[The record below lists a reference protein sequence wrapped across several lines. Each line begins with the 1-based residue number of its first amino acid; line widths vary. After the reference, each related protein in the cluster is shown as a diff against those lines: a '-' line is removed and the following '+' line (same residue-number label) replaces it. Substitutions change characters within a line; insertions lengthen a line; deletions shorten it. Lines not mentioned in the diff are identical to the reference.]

1 MKWTLGELAQAC
13 DGVLPAGLD
22 PLLGVNGVS
31 TDTRA
36 LAPGEVFLALK
47 GERFDGHDFVIQ
59 ALGQGAVAAVV
70 SRPLPEQPERQVL
83 VPDTLVALGCI
94 ARGWRLT
101 LPARVAAI
109 TGSAGKTTTKGLL
122 ASICEQAGPTV
133 AAAGTENNAIGVPRT
148 LLRLK
153 GEHRFCVV
161 EFGMRGR
168 GEIKQLTEIARPD
181 VGIITT
187 IGEAHIGRLGSREA
201 IAESKAEMLPLLPPD
216 GAAVLPADDF
226 FFPVLASLC
235 PCPVLPFGFGP
246 EARVRCLEVH
256 AQALASVRA
265 TVLLDDVTVDL
276 TVPLPGR
283 HNLAN
288 ALAAAAG
295 GLALGCTPDHIRQ
308 GIEAYAGLEMRGEV
322 MSGPAGTTILNDAY
336 NANPDSVAAAL
347 EVLGQA
353 AGRRVF
359 VFGDMLELGQFEAE
373 AHQRVGEQAA
383 ETGVSLLVTVG
394 DLAALAA
401 DAARNAGVEV
411 VTTGTPEEAADR
423 LLPLL
428 QAGDTILVKASRGT
442 ALERTVGR
450 LRNGG

>member
-1 MKWTLGELAQAC
+1 
-13 DGVLPAGLD
+13 
-22 PLLGVNGVS
+22 VS

-36 LAPGEVFLALK
+36 LAAGEVFLALK
-47 GERFDGHDFVIQ
+47 GERFDGHDFAAQ
-59 ALGQGAVAAVV
+59 ALRQGAVAVVV

-83 VPDTLVALGCI
+83 VPDTLVALGQI

-101 LPARVAAI
+101 MPARVAAI

-122 ASICEQAGPTV
+122 ANICQQAGPTV
-133 AAAGTENNAIGVPRT
+133 AAAGTENNEIGVPRT
-148 LLRLK
+148 LLRLRD
-153 GEHRFCVV
+153 EHRFCVL

-168 GEIKQLTEIARPD
+168 GEIRQLAEIARPD

-187 IGEAHIGRLGSREA
+187 IGEAHIGRLGSRET

-216 GAAVLPADDF
+216 GVAVLPADDF

-235 PCPVLPFGFGP
+235 PCPVLPFGFGT
-246 EARVRCLEVH
+246 EARVRCLEIH
-256 AQALASVRA
+256 AQALASLRA
-265 TVLLDDVTVDL
+265 TVLLGDVTVDL

-283 HNLAN
+283 HNLGN
-288 ALAAAAG
+288 ALAAAAA

-308 GIEAYAGLEMRGEV
+308 GVETYSGLEMRGEV

-347 EVLGQA
+347 DVLRQA
-353 AGRRVF
+353 PGRKVF
-359 VFGDMLELGQFEAE
+359 VFGDMLELGEIEAE

-383 ETGVSLLVTVG
+383 EAGVSLLVTVG
-394 DLAALAA
+394 ELAALSAGPA
-401 DAARNAGVEV
+401 RDAGLEV
-411 VTTGTPEEAADR
+411 VLATTPEEAADR

-428 QAGDTILVKASRGT
+428 QAGDTILVKASRGI